1 MINTDDAK
9 VLINLARSAIEKALK
24 GKNIDVPQWVREKYS
39 QPAGVFVTLKNGGRL
54 RGCIGLPYPVLPLWK
69 ATVHAALGA
78 AFEDPRF
85 PPLQSEEE
93 LNNTTFELTIL
104 TPPRELKVEDKRLL
118 PQLIKVGRDG
128 LIVEAMG
135 RSGLL
140 LPQVPIE
147 QGWDSVTFLA
157 HTCLKAGLPPDCW
170 LWDKTKVKTF
180 QGLVFE
186 ELSPRGEVV
195 KRESA

>member
-93 LNNTTFELTIL
+93 LNNTTFEITIL

>member
-24 GKNIDVPQWVREKYS
+24 GKNINVPQWVREKYS

-93 LNNTTFELTIL
+93 LNNTTFEITIL

>member
-1 MINTDDAK
+1 MITTDDAK
-9 VLINLARSAIEKALK
+9 ILINLARSVIENALK
-24 GKNIDVPQWVREKYS
+24 GKDIEVPQWVKEKFS
-39 QPAGVFVTLKNGGRL
+39 QPAGVFVTLKKGGHL
-54 RGCIGLPYPVLPLWK
+54 RGCIGFPYPVLPLWK
-69 ATVHAALGA
+69 ATVQASLGA

-85 PPLQSEEE
+85 VPLQSEEE
-93 LNNTTFELTIL
+93 LNNTTLELTVL

-118 PQLIKVGRDG
+118 PKLIKVGRDG

-147 QGWDSVTFLA
+147 YGWDAQTFLS

-170 LWDKTKVKTF
+170 LWDETKVKTF

-186 ELSPRGEVV
+186 EISPRGEVV
-195 KRESA
+195 KKDLV

>member
-24 GKNIDVPQWVREKYS
+24 GKNINVPQWVREKYS
-39 QPAGVFVTLKNGGRL
+39 QPAGVFVTLKKGGRL

>member
-24 GKNIDVPQWVREKYS
+24 GKNINVPQWVREKYS

>member
-24 GKNIDVPQWVREKYS
+24 GKNINVPQWVREKYS
-39 QPAGVFVTLKNGGRL
+39 QPAGVFVTLKKGGRL

-93 LNNTTFELTIL
+93 LNNTTFEITIL

-118 PQLIKVGRDG
+118 PQLIKVGRYG

>member
-24 GKNIDVPQWVREKYS
+24 GKNINVPQWVREKYS
-39 QPAGVFVTLKNGGRL
+39 QPAGVFVTLKKGGRL

-93 LNNTTFELTIL
+93 LNNTTFEITIL

>member
-39 QPAGVFVTLKNGGRL
+39 QPAGVFVTLKKGGRL

-93 LNNTTFELTIL
+93 LNNTTFEITIL